1 MSYKHVKKRKGEENL
16 AQPQWGKPDT
26 DCRPQR
32 RWNLNVGK
40 WGNGWGALSL
50 GPGQAC
56 MEAMVRAAGLS
67 PASGLDPQS
76 CLSPAS
82 GPFSSSTG
90 GAEPGTQHPAMPGLG
105 TSDVE
110 AGTGASLG
118 DPGSHTKGSGL
129 RDWLQTRFF
138 PHRSKLF
145 NPLHSSCPPGRH
157 ATQFENRCIN
167 KLTISVSASRSNLRQ
182 LSEIHCFP
190 LQAASWQ

>member
-1 MSYKHVKKRKGEENL
+1 MKPECGEVGEWL
-16 AQPQWGKPDT
+16 GGTRLGA
-26 DCRPQR
+26 RPGLYGGHGEGSR
-32 RWNLNVGK
+32 LVPSIRP
-40 WGNGWGALSL
+40 
-50 GPGQAC
+50 GPTI
-56 MEAMVRAAGLS
+56 MPVPSIR
-67 PASGLDPQS
+67 P
-76 CLSPAS
+76 
-82 GPFSSSTG
+82 GPFSSGTG
-90 GAEPGTQHPAMPGLG
+90 SAEPGTQHPAVHCLG
-105 TSDVE
+105 MSDVE

-129 RDWLQTRFF
+129 RDWLQMRFL

-190 LQAASWQ
+190 LQAAYWQ